1 MSLIWSDSVCP
12 IARAAQPS
20 MSTKIQVVH
29 SSLRMGTRFSHRRNY
44 ESVREPYSYSA
55 GLGNLKIT
63 LSFSAG
69 GNTKDVLPIFKNR
82 VPNSFPLIANELID
96 GANAS
101 NDSVQVTDHRT
112 LSACSIRRYVQN
124 SRYVV
129 NGTRPPSLAVLNK
142 TGKKK
147 ESAPGCGEPHRS
159 MVGRKQLQ

>member
-69 GNTKDVLPIFKNR
+69 GNTR
-82 VPNSFPLIANELID
+82 MCYQSSRTGCLIRIIRE
-96 GANAS
+96 GA
-101 NDSVQVTDHRT
+101 
-112 LSACSIRRYVQN
+112 
-124 SRYVV
+124 
-129 NGTRPPSLAVLNK
+129 
-142 TGKKK
+142 
-147 ESAPGCGEPHRS
+147 ESGVWGDEIAPK
-159 MVGRKQLQ
+159 MIVAA